1 MDGQF
6 TTFGCGDYNNIN
18 DSVTYFKCANELD
31 LIKKFV
37 GWWQSEY
44 PDIITGWNVQNF
56 DIPYLVN
63 RITKVAGES
72 EAKKLS
78 PWGVI
83 NNKQVDLGMNRVIN
97 SYSFLGIATLDML
110 DLYQRYAPNGK
121 SQESYKLDNIGHE
134 ELGERK
140 LSYEEY
146 GSLHN
151 LYKEDYQKFIDYNIK
166 DVDLVDRIDEK
177 NKLIE
182 LALTLSYD
190 NKCNFEDVFAQ
201 VRMWDVICFHHLKA
215 LNKVVP
221 PIVRN
226 EKKEK
231 YPGAYVKP
239 PIPGYYHYVASYDV
253 NSEYPSVIMG
263 SNISPET
270 IVEPESYSDS
280 MRSVL
285 DQSVDIDRLLA
296 GAIDTSPLHDDNVTL
311 TANGQFFRRDKQG
324 FMPAMVEKMFADRK
338 KYKKEMLNAETAY
351 ENETDPAKKKELKN
365 KIARYNNLQLSKKVS
380 LNSLYGAMGSKY
392 FRFFDLRQ
400 AIAVTATGQLS
411 IRWVEKRINQYLNKV
426 LKANDDYVIA
436 IDTDSVYLNLNGLV
450 VSVMGKSPETTKA
463 IAFMDK
469 ACETAIQPVIDKAFD
484 DLGEY
489 INVFQ
494 QKIVMKR
501 EVLCDKAIWTGKK
514 RYILNVHNSEG
525 VQYAQPKVKVKGLE
539 MIKSS
544 TPSSC
549 RDKLKESIDVILNQN
564 EDAIYRFIEDYR
576 NEFRTLPLSDISF
589 PRGINGLVK
598 YADRKTVYA
607 SGTPIHVRGALLYN
621 NFLSNN
627 DLTSKYP
634 VIQNGEKIKF
644 IYLKEPNHIQS
655 NIISFPQGGIPE
667 EFDLDKY
674 IDYNTQFDKAFL
686 DPLKIILDSIGWKTE
701 KTSSLEDFFA

>member
-1 MDGQF
+1 
-6 TTFGCGDYNNIN
+6 
-18 DSVTYFKCANELD
+18 
-31 LIKKFV
+31 
-37 GWWQSEY
+37 
-44 PDIITGWNVQNF
+44 
-56 DIPYLVN
+56 
-63 RITKVAGES
+63 
-72 EAKKLS
+72 
-78 PWGVI
+78 
-83 NNKQVDLGMNRVIN
+83 
-97 SYSFLGIATLDML
+97 
-110 DLYQRYAPNGK
+110 
-121 SQESYKLDNIGHE
+121 
-134 ELGERK
+134 
-140 LSYEEY
+140 
-146 GSLHN
+146 
-151 LYKEDYQKFIDYNIK
+151 
-166 DVDLVDRIDEK
+166 
-177 NKLIE
+177 
-182 LALTLSYD
+182 
-190 NKCNFEDVFAQ
+190 
-201 VRMWDVICFHHLKA
+201 
-215 LNKVVP
+215 
-221 PIVRN
+221 
-226 EKKEK
+226 
-231 YPGAYVKP
+231 
-239 PIPGYYHYVASYDV
+239 
-253 NSEYPSVIMG
+253 
-263 SNISPET
+263 
-270 IVEPESYSDS
+270 
-280 MRSVL
+280 
-285 DQSVDIDRLLA
+285 
-296 GAIDTSPLHDDNVTL
+296 
-311 TANGQFFRRDKQG
+311 
-324 FMPAMVEKMFADRK
+324 
-338 KYKKEMLNAETAY
+338 
-351 ENETDPAKKKELKN
+351 
-365 KIARYNNLQLSKKVS
+365 
-380 LNSLYGAMGSKY
+380 MGSKY